1 VLLALIP
8 VAIAARPEIQPL
20 LRQAQSTETPARR
33 RALGTLVATQ
43 IALAIVLGIGAGLM
57 LRSLWNLQHVN
68 PGFDAPRLLAFR
80 LQTTSKYSSLTT
92 GLPYLERVIERVRAL
107 PGVTAVGSI
116 QHLPMTGYNWTTNI
130 YRADQPPPAGTT
142 PPSAVWRFIGWEY
155 FQAMGVPLK
164 AGRLFTAQDHAKSA
178 PIAIVIACF
187 GMLAKARATG
197 ASPFAGPARR
207 FAMAFGLPLFSGGAL
222 TLALD
227 RSGLGGLLPG
237 TWLLLFG
244 TAVACGGAFS
254 VRIVPVMGFC
264 FMALGVGALI
274 FPSTGDWFMALGF
287 GGLLIG
293 FGLAI
298 ARRHGG

>member
-1 VLLALIP
+1 MP
-8 VAIAARPEIQPL
+8 
-20 LRQAQSTETPARR
+20 SPA
-33 RALGTLVATQ
+33 
-43 IALAIVLGIGAGLM
+43 
-57 LRSLWNLQHVN
+57 
-68 PGFDAPRLLAFR
+68 
-80 LQTTSKYSSLTT
+80 
-92 GLPYLERVIERVRAL
+92 VR
-107 PGVTAVGSI
+107 
-116 QHLPMTGYNWTTNI
+116 HE
-130 YRADQPPPAGTT
+130 QPPPPPALHARALDELSYIRRTMEQAGSFTSVSGWAMVAIGLLAVAAAWVARGQRT
-142 PPSAVWRFIGWEY
+142 PHGWLAVWF
-155 FQAMGVPLK
+155 A
-164 AGRLFTAQDHAKSA
+164 AA
-178 PIAIVIACF
+178 PIAIVIGFF